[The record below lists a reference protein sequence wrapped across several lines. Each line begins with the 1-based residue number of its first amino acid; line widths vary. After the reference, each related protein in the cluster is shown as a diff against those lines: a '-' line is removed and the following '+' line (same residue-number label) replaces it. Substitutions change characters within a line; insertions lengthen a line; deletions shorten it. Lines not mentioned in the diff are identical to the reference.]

1 MLGVV
6 VVVTAVA
13 AIVAHTVYQRP
24 AAAAAAN
31 PPVVVPTASSA
42 VPPTQEPG
50 SPVVSVT
57 PDVLRFP
64 LHTQVQQLLQTY
76 FDAIN
81 NQRYDLWRSVVTPN
95 MAEHKSERDFVA
107 GYESTRDGSVVVYRV
122 DTTTDDSLRVL
133 LTFHSVQA
141 LADAPKDFQHR
152 CIVWRVVW
160 PLTWDPDDQHWEVD
174 TGTTNEA
181 PQRAAC

>member
-6 VVVTAVA
+6 VVVTAVGA
-13 AIVAHTVYQRP
+13 LVAHTVYQRP
-24 AAAAAAN
+24 AAAVAT
-31 PPVVVPTASSA
+31 PPVVVPTESSP

-50 SPVVSVT
+50 SPIVSVT
-57 PDVLRFP
+57 PDVLRYP

-81 NQRYDLWRSVVTPN
+81 TQRYDLWRSVVTAT
-95 MAEHKSERDFVA
+95 MAKNKSERDFVA

-122 DTTTDDSLRVL
+122 DPTIDGSLRVL

-141 LADAPKDFQHR
+141 LADAPKDFQSR
-152 CIVWRVVW
+152 CIVWHVVW
-160 PLTWDPDDQHWEVD
+160 PLTFDPEDQRWKVD

-181 PQRAAC
+181 PQRRAC